1 MAEAPVAL
9 TLSADTLRGHLQ
21 NESYSCEWLF
31 QSYVVQK
38 RAHVFAG
45 GEEGYRD
52 EMAFR
57 AAVAQ
62 AVGVSIG
69 EVTLVGSAQIGF
81 SVKPGAPYRSFDEL
95 NRKNARAPKS
105 DVDVAIVS
113 RKYFEATHQAVSKFT
128 RNFKNTWETNRYYS
142 DAEKIRS
149 DVKRADYNFLAY
161 LAMGWIR
168 PDFAPEGYEFEFSDV
183 KEAWRKKLRRKVSF
197 AIYRDWSVLEA
208 YQVGAFRDLRAH
220 ILEES

>member
-1 MAEAPVAL
+1 MAEVPVAL

-69 EVTLVGSAQIGF
+69 EVTLVGSAQLGF
-81 SVKPGAPYRSFDEL
+81 SVKPGAPYRGFDQLHEE
-95 NRKNARAPKS
+95 NARAPKS
-105 DVDVAIVS
+105 DIDVAIVS
-113 RKYFEATHQAVSKFT
+113 RKYFDATHEAVSNFT
-128 RNFKNTWETNRYYS
+128 RNFKKSWKTNKYYPEPS
-142 DAEKIRS
+142 KIRG

-183 KEAWRKKLRRKVSF
+183 KDVWRAKLKRKVSF
-197 AIYRDWSVLEA
+197 AIYRDWKVLEA
-208 YQVGAFRDLRAH
+208 YQVSAFKDLRMR
-220 ILEES
+220 ILEEP

>member
-1 MAEAPVAL
+1 MAEVPVAL
-9 TLSADTLRGHLQ
+9 TLSADTLRGHLL
-21 NESYSCEWLF
+21 NASYSCEWLF

-38 RAHVFAG
+38 RAHIFAG

-69 EVTLVGSAQIGF
+69 EVTLVGSAQVGF
-81 SVKPGAPYRSFDEL
+81 SVKPGAPYRSFDQLHEQD
-95 NRKNARAPKS
+95 ARSPKS

-113 RKYFEATHQAVSKFT
+113 RSYFDATHEAVSKFT
-128 RNFKNTWETNRYYS
+128 RNFKKSWVTNRYYS
-142 DAEKIRS
+142 EVRKMKT

-168 PDFAPEGYEFEFSDV
+168 PDFAPEGYEFEFSEV
-183 KEAWRKKLRRKVSF
+183 KEAWRKRLRRKVSF
-197 AIYRDWSVLEA
+197 AIYRDWKVLEA
-208 YQVGAFRDLRAH
+208 YQVSAFEDLRTR
-220 ILEES
+220 ILKES